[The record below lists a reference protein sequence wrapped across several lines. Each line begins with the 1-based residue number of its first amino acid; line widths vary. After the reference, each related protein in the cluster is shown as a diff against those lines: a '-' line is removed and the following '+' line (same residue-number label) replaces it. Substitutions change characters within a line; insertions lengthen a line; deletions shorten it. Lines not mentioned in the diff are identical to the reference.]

1 MSDKV
6 NEFVKKL
13 NERSYLQGVKVPLLD
28 GFKLVNNPNSIFTA
42 VNEKYYVEQFL
53 TDGII
58 KESFEEHIE
67 KVIADTKKTMKES
80 KLEDVDDSINFLE
93 DYKTD
98 YFDFKVYIQDIK
110 ARERI
115 IRQFNLYFMD
125 KDTNA
130 FIEVTVCSPPYDM
143 KDIDFVKGE
152 LTKNM
157 TNSMHELMDHI
168 IKDTK

>member
-1 MSDKV
+1 MSDKT

-13 NERSYLQGVKVPLLD
+13 NERSYLQGIKVPLLD

-42 VNEKYYVEQFL
+42 ANDKYYLEQFL

-58 KESFEEHIE
+58 KESFEEHIK
-67 KVIADTKKTMKES
+67 KVIADTKQTMKES
-80 KLEDVDDSINFLE
+80 KLEDIDNSINFLE

-110 ARERI
+110 SKERI

-130 FIEVTVCSPPYDM
+130 FLEVTVSSPPYDI

-152 LTKNM
+152 LTTNL